1 VTRIDEANTV
11 EAHVS
16 KGTQKH
22 IQLTEGVL
30 NPKAK
35 SGLWLSSEAEKPNE
49 FKGVKT
55 HDEQPIKGFVGYY
68 YKPRGGAQWSY
79 RGRRTPMKFTKING
93 KTMFSTIPL

>member
-1 VTRIDEANTV
+1 MLASRINKEGKALKGVCLRDLHDKTIYVTRIDEANTV

-16 KGTQKH
+16 KGRQKH

-35 SGLWLSSEAEKPNE
+35 SGLWLSTEGEKPNE

-55 HDEQPIKGFVGYY
+55 HDEQPIKRF
-68 YKPRGGAQWSY
+68 RG
-79 RGRRTPMKFTKING
+79 
-93 KTMFSTIPL
+93 LLL